1 MSTDFVKVEITDS
14 IAVVTIDKESSY
26 NALNN
31 QVLAELKLTFKA
43 LNKDVNV
50 KGCILTGAGEKA
62 FIAGADIK
70 EMSVMSEVEAQDFS
84 ELGQQVTNLIENS
97 PFPVIAAVNGFALGG
112 GLEMAMACDYIYAT
126 TNAIFG
132 LPEVSLGL
140 VPGFGGTQRLARICG
155 RNVAKEMIY
164 SGKKIDSNRAK
175 EIGLVLAVF
184 NTKDELIE
192 NCKNNLKECFKNSP
206 LAIKQAKSV
215 LNQGI
220 ETDLA
225 KGLSIEAQTF
235 AGLFNSQDMKEG
247 TQAFIEKRKP
257 EFKGE

>member
-1 MSTDFVKVEITDS
+1 MSTDFVKVEILEA
-14 IAVVTIDKESSY
+14 IAIVTIDKEASY

-31 QVLAELKLTFKA
+31 QVLSELKTTFKS
-43 LNKDVNV
+43 LTKDSNV

-70 EMSVMSEVEAQDFS
+70 EMAAMDEKEAQNFS
-84 ELGQQVTNLIENS
+84 ELGQQVTNLIENA

-126 TNAIFG
+126 SNAIFG

-140 VPGFGGTQRLARICG
+140 IPGFGGTQRLARICG
-155 RNVAKEMIY
+155 RNIAKEMIY
-164 SGKKIDSNRAK
+164 SGKKIDANRAK
-175 EIGLVLAVF
+175 ELGLILAIYS
-184 NTKDELIE
+184 NKNELME

-206 LAIKQAKSV
+206 LAIKLAKSV

-220 ETDLA
+220 ETDLV

-247 TQAFIEKRKP
+247 TQAFIDKRKP
-257 EFKGE
+257 QFKGE